1 MHGGP
6 ADGLHAASARKPPA
20 RVVQVSRSAGKIG
33 LSVAI
38 DTLSTAGLARNV
50 NSRYNRCL
58 SISQH
63 ATASGNAIST
73 VRRHGCGA
81 CAAAARCVG
90 RCERSSG
97 AVAQL
102 VRVPDCRS
110 GGCGFESR
118 RPRLSHLTTT
128 DDKSHQTPCSARGF
142 VFDGRLLCPSAPRQT
157 RSPYDMK
164 RHQQV

>member
-50 NSRYNRCL
+50 NSRYNLCF

-63 ATASGNAIST
+63 APASGNAIST
-73 VRRHGCGA
+73 
-81 CAAAARCVG
+81 AAVPVQPQHAVSDAAKEALG
-90 RCERSSG
+90 
-97 AVAQL
+97 
-102 VRVPDCRS
+102 P
-110 GGCGFESR
+110 
-118 RPRLSHLTTT
+118 
-128 DDKSHQTPCSARGF
+128 
-142 VFDGRLLCPSAPRQT
+142 
-157 RSPYDMK
+157 
-164 RHQQV
+164 